1 MCCLNSSTLSAKSAV
16 GIFRIYLRS
25 CLAFFL
31 LLMPAAVLNQP
42 LFANE
47 TGKET
52 PIGLNERLGH
62 VVNLDYT
69 FFNEQGESVRLRDL
83 VDRPTILNFVYYNC
97 PGICT
102 PVLSELQNMID
113 KVDLEPGKDYRI
125 LTISINEDETPELA
139 ARKKANYVKGL
150 KRPFPEEYWT
160 WMTGDSA
167 SIKGI
172 TDEVGFVFRR
182 TGNDFAHPASLMVL
196 SKSGKIARYLPGVA
210 FNQFDVKMALL
221 EASEGR
227 VGPTIATVIKF
238 CFSYDPA
245 GRKYVFNFLKVV
257 ATLMIVFAVGFVVL
271 ISLTSKRRNDK
282 ETS

>member
-1 MCCLNSSTLSAKSAV
+1 MNRFACLALYPRFLNSPAYLYLKSCLLLFMLFAPLTGMDLSLSA
-16 GIFRIYLRS
+16 
-25 CLAFFL
+25 
-31 LLMPAAVLNQP
+31 
-42 LFANE
+42 NE
-47 TGKET
+47 PEKEA

-62 VVNLDYT
+62 IINLDYT
-69 FFNEQGESVRLRDL
+69 FLNEQGESVRLGDL

-102 PVLSELQNMID
+102 PLLSELQNMID
-113 KVDLEPGKDYRI
+113 KVDLQPGKDYRI

-139 ARKKANYVKGL
+139 VRKKANYLKGL
-150 KRPFPEEYWT
+150 KRPFPQEYWS

-167 SIKGI
+167 NIKGL

-182 TGNDFAHPASLMVL
+182 TGNDFAHPAALIVL
-196 SKSGKIARYLPGVA
+196 SKSGKISRYLPGIA

>member
-1 MCCLNSSTLSAKSAV
+1 MNRLACPGLFPRSLNPTAYLCLKISLLLLILFAPLTGMDQPLSA
-16 GIFRIYLRS
+16 
-25 CLAFFL
+25 
-31 LLMPAAVLNQP
+31 
-42 LFANE
+42 NE
-47 TGKET
+47 PEKEA
-52 PIGLNERLGH
+52 PVGLNERLGR

-69 FFNEQGESVRLRDL
+69 FLNEQGDGVKLRDL

-113 KVDLEPGKDYRI
+113 KVDLEPGKDYRV

-139 ARKKANYVKGL
+139 ARKKTNYLKGL

-167 SIKGI
+167 SIKGL

-182 TGNDFAHPASLMVL
+182 TGNDFAHPASLIVL
-196 SKSGKIARYLPGVA
+196 SKSGKISRYLPGVA

-257 ATLMIVFAVGFVVL
+257 ATLMIAFAVGFVVL
-271 ISLTSKRRNDK
+271 ISVTSKRRNNK